1 MVCVTSP
8 EGGTEV
14 VDHDPEACDAALV
27 RAFQFLGK
35 RWNGV
40 LLASL
45 GSGPGGF
52 ADLRRRIGAITD
64 SVLSDRLTELTLAGL
79 VVRSVVADTRPPAVR
94 YQLSEAGEALLPVFD
109 KLTRWA
115 EENLPERE
123 CAKHR

>member
-1 MVCVTSP
+1 MTSP
-8 EGGTEV
+8 EGVTEAV
-14 VDHDPEACDAALV
+14 ERDPEACDAALV

-45 GSGPGGF
+45 GARPVGF
-52 ADLRRRIGAITD
+52 ADLRRRVGAITD
-64 SVLSDRLTELTLAGL
+64 SVLSDRLTELTQAGL
-79 VVRSVVADTRPPAVR
+79 VVRSVVPDTRPPAVR
-94 YQLSEAGEALLPVFD
+94 YQLSEAGVALLPVFE

-115 EENLPERE
+115 EENLSERE